1 MKYKGEKGYIQY
13 KKLTQSLVV
22 LVFVAAG
29 LSIFFI
35 CREILGTGR
44 NLGTVFAVLLTLPAA
59 KALVNLLL
67 FIPYQPIPEELSAKL
82 NEVLLPTDKAYYEMV
97 FTSTERVMHLDFLC
111 VRGNQLIAYLINGKN
126 TEKITS
132 YFEASLKKRGEDVH
146 MHVFRKEEELLRRLK
161 SCEGGEASEEVQE
174 FVRMILVK

>member
-1 MKYKGEKGYIQY
+1 MKHKGEKGYIQY

-97 FTSTERVMHLDFLC
+97 LC
-111 VRGNQLIAYLINGKN
+111 CMP
-126 TEKITS
+126 S
-132 YFEASLKKRGEDVH
+132 
-146 MHVFRKEEELLRRLK
+146 
-161 SCEGGEASEEVQE
+161 
-174 FVRMILVK
+174 